1 MTDLVKTVSVAMAKD
16 WLKKDEAILIDV
28 REEEE
33 FAVQSVPEAILA
45 PLSSFYPNDIN
56 VPEGKKVIFMC
67 RSGARSARA
76 CFFFNQEFP
85 EIEAYNLEGGI
96 LAWN

>member
-1 MTDLVKTVSVAMAKD
+1 MAKD

-28 REEEE
+28 REEDE
-33 FAVQSVPEAILA
+33 FAVQSVPEATLA